1 MLTSVLL
8 RLTNVCG
15 VNVLFQVGPRLPRQP
30 NGLRP
35 SLDGR
40 SLGLSC
46 GAALRCFIISPGGEG
61 RSFRS
66 PPGAGCGRNFP
77 CIPTSSP
84 RCSKSPL
91 GGWPTVPTG
100 GGAAWF
106 CFIPCC
112 AFCSLESSPPNR
124 KAKRGSRMSTSPIT
138 AKQKMK
144 SPFRKRASL
153 QNASPSDLKS
163 SPGLYP
169 LTTQRS
175 LPGTPISL
183 KHFPIDLRTSMDGKY
198 KEIAEELFTRSLAES
213 EVRSAPYE
221 FPEASPI
228 EQLEERRHRL
238 ERQISQDVR
247 YEPEILVRAKQD
259 FMKID
264 SATDLEYM
272 KEESDVAVDHAIEK
286 ELILER
292 EFQRVTICGEEK
304 CGVPFTD
311 LLDAAKCIVKA
322 LFIREKYMA
331 LSMQGFCKTTARFI
345 RELGDKPPELQVYEE
360 IPETPVSADAPVH
373 PPVSKTHPYENLDPS
388 SMPPDMGFG
397 CKMVDGVIHV
407 YKRSNEMQKGT
418 ELDLP
423 YTNLQEYIADMNV
436 LMALI
441 INGPVKSFCYRRL
454 QYLSSKF
461 QMHILLNEMKELAA
475 QKKVPHRDFYN
486 IRKVDTHIHASSCM
500 NQKHLLRFIKRAMKK
515 YPGEIVHIE
524 NGKGQTLMEV
534 FESMNLTAFDLSVD
548 TLDMHAD
555 RNTFHRF
562 DKFNAKYNPIGESI
576 LREIFIKTDNYIEGK
591 YFGHIIKE
599 VMEDLEE
606 SKYQNVELRLS
617 IYGRSRDEW
626 DKLACWAV
634 THKVYSDNVR
644 WLVQI
649 PRLFDVYH
657 TKRQLNNFQEM
668 LENVFL
674 PLFEVTIN
682 PRSHPELHLFLQHV
696 VGFDSVDDESKPE
709 HHIFNL
715 DSPLPANWTEEDNP
729 PYSYYLY
736 YMYANMTVL
745 NHLRRMRS
753 FHTFVLRPHCGEAGP
768 IHHLISGFMLSENI
782 SHGLLLR
789 KAPVLQYLYYLAQI
803 GIAMSPLSNNSLFLS
818 YHRNP
823 LPEYLSRGLVVSLST
838 DDPLQFHFTKEPLM
852 EEYSIA
858 AQVWKLSS
866 CDMCE
871 LARNSVL
878 MSGFSHKVKSY
889 WLGPNYNKQGPE
901 GNDIRRTNL
910 PDIRVAYRYET
921 LCEELLLITQAVRT
935 EELETIEEEDT
946 LSMAPV
952 PGSR

>member
-1 MLTSVLL
+1 MPSAVVVFHCMGYRKLVPWLL
-8 RLTNVCG
+8 G
-15 VNVLFQVGPRLPRQP
+15 QP
-30 NGLRP
+30 KRMAP
-35 SLDGR
+35 SRSRG
-40 SLGLSC
+40 SLGLPFSLLLC
-46 GAALRCFIISPGGEG
+46 GMPAGLLLAGRRSQLCRGASPGLLWVLP
-61 RSFRS
+61 SHY
-66 PPGAGCGRNFP
+66 
-77 CIPTSSP
+77 PTMRQSSSSRAKTP
-84 RCSKSPL
+84 LSLCWQLHSSDSLCSSSNWSSDSKMSSSSSSSSSSNDGQGKPKPKSP
-91 GGWPTVPTG
+91 
-100 GGAAWF
+100 F
-106 CFIPCC
+106 H
-112 AFCSLESSPPNR
+112 
-124 KAKRGSRMSTSPIT
+124 KRGSLQSTTSPDLY
-138 AKQKMK
+138 A
-144 SPFRKRASL
+144 ASG
-153 QNASPSDLKS
+153 PKPLK
-163 SPGLYP
+163 
-169 LTTQRS
+169 TQRS
-175 LPGTPISL
+175 LPGTPVSL
-183 KHFPIDLRTSMDGKY
+183 SHYPIDLRTSMEEKY
-198 KEIAEELFTRSLAES
+198 KEIAEELFTRSMTES
-213 EVRSAPYE
+213 EMRTAPYE
-221 FPEASPI
+221 FPEDSPI

-238 ERQISQDVR
+238 ERQISQD
-247 YEPEILVRAKQD
+247 IKL
-259 FMKID
+259 
-264 SATDLEYM
+264 M
-272 KEESDVAVDHAIEK
+272 KEKSVDTVVDGFKARDMPM
-286 ELILER
+286 ER
-292 EFQRVTICGEEK
+292 EYQRVSISGEEK

-311 LLDAAKCIVKA
+311 LVDAAKCVVKA
-322 LFIREKYMA
+322 LFIREKYINR
-331 LSMQGFCKTTARFI
+331 SMQSFCKTTAHAMQ
-345 RELGDKPPELQVYEE
+345 ELGVKPLELRVYDD
-360 IPETPVSADAPVH
+360 IPETPVDADAPVH
-373 PPVSKTHPYENLDPS
+373 PPVSKTHPYDNQDPKN
-388 SMPPDMGFG
+388 MPADTGYG
-397 CKMVDGVIHV
+397 CKMVDGVVHV
-407 YKRSNEMQKGT
+407 YTKKSNMVKGA

-423 YTNLQEYIADMNV
+423 YPDLKEYIADMNV
-436 LMALI
+436 MMALI

-515 YPGEIVHIE
+515 YPEEIVHIE
-524 NGKGQTLMEV
+524 RGRGQTLKEV

-576 LREIFIKTDNYIEGK
+576 LREIFIKTDNHIEGK
-591 YFGHIIKE
+591 YFAHIVKE
-599 VMEDLEE
+599 VMYDLEE
-606 SKYQNVELRLS
+606 SKYQNSELRLS

-626 DKLACWAV
+626 DKLAQWAV
-634 THKVYSDNVR
+634 KHRVYSDNVR
-644 WLVQI
+644 WLVQV

-657 TKRQLNNFQEM
+657 TKKQLANFQEM
-668 LENVFL
+668 LENIFM
-674 PLFEVTIN
+674 PLFEVSID

-736 YMYANMTVL
+736 YTYANMTVL
-745 NHLRRMRS
+745 NHLRRRRG

-768 IHHLISGFMLSENI
+768 IHHLVSGFMLSENI

-823 LPEYLSRGLVVSLST
+823 LMEYLSRGLMVSLST

-878 MSGFSHKVKSY
+878 MSGFSHKAKSY
-889 WLGPNYNKQGPE
+889 WLGPSYSKEGPE
-901 GNDIRRTNL
+901 SNDIRRTNV
-910 PDIRVAYRYET
+910 PDIRVAYRSET
-921 LCEELLLITQAVRT
+921 LLEELHLITHAVRT
-935 EELETIEEEDT
+935 DELDTIDEEDSLT
-946 LSMAPV
+946 MGPL
-952 PGSR
+952 PGQR